1 MDVQGVRAVYR
12 RYARHYDRY
21 FGKVFHQ
28 GRKLAI
34 DQMGILPGQHVLEV
48 GVGTGLSLPEY
59 PQGVRV
65 TGIDLSPEMI
75 EGAQARVDALGLADV
90 ALHEMDASAMDFP
103 DASFDHV
110 VAMYVLS
117 VAPEPER
124 VIAEMRRVCKPGGRL
139 YIVNHFR
146 HANLLISGL
155 ERAMAPL
162 SQLLGFRPDFALD
175 EFIAR
180 NDLDVIEAL
189 PVNLFGYWTL
199 LTAAREPADDVMAS
213 ADVRP
218 AGSH

>member
-1 MDVQGVRAVYR
+1 MDVQGVRDAYR

-21 FGKVFHQ
+21 FGKIFHQ

-34 DQMGILPGQHVLEV
+34 EQMGICAGEHVLEV

-59 PQGVRV
+59 PAGVRV

-75 EGAQARVDALGLADV
+75 ACASAKVTTLGLSDV
-90 ALHEMDASAMDFP
+90 VLHEMDASNMDFA
-103 DASFDHV
+103 DNSFDHV

-146 HANLLISGL
+146 HSNPLISGC

-162 SQLLGFRPDFALD
+162 SKLLGFRPDFALD
-175 EFIAR
+175 EFVER
-180 NDLDVIEAL
+180 NDLDVIDTH

-199 LTAAREPADDVMAS
+199 LTAAREPAAAAVPGS
-213 ADVRP
+213 EPRP